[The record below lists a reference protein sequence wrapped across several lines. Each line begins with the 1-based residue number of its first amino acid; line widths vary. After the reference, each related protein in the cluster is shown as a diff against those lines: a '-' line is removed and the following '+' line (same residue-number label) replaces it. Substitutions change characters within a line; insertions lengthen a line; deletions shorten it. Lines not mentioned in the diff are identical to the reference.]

1 MSVLNKNSTW
11 GRSAVRRKRRS
22 DIQKERPLYMRS
34 RRTPDNYGI
43 SESKY
48 NELKYKNALSQQ
60 QIEEKRNE
68 IKQAFPAVDP
78 NLIDSYNCLNQGP
91 DGACMIA
98 ATFNLLNIVG
108 KNKHHGLVGRNKREK
123 SWSTLKHSRYWNRLY
138 ADVVMNVDGNY
149 KKEAG
154 DYDQLLENGAVK
166 LPFVNM
172 LKDPSFRYVP
182 ILSGG
187 RENYFNKDVVESH
200 PDDPIRGIRECIEGL
215 LDIKIPI
222 AISWNGHAR
231 VVIGYNE
238 SELLF
243 ADSWGNNWEEL
254 NIMTVVESKGKRQQ
268 VEDHFRAGFSSMD
281 KRFIYPNIRDCMYFV
296 EPPTPSVQPPP
307 LTSVQPSPTCSKR
320 CIRPSNKKKQTKSLV
335 RRSTRARKKTPTFS
349 PEHFSTVLK
358 F

>member
-22 DIQKERPLYMRS
+22 DIRKERPLYMRS

-60 QIEEKRNE
+60 QIKEKRNE
-68 IKQAFPAVDP
+68 IKQAFPAVDA
-78 NLIDSYNCLNQGP
+78 NLIDSYNCLDQGP

-108 KNKHHGLVGRNKREK
+108 KNKHHGLEEKNKREK
-123 SWSTLKHSRYWNRLY
+123 SWLKLKQSRNWNILY

-154 DYDQLLENGAVK
+154 DYDQLLENGAAE

-200 PDDPIRGIRECIEGL
+200 PDDPIRGIREYIEGL

-254 NIMTVVESKGKRQQ
+254 NIMTVVDSKGKRQQ

-296 EPPTPSVQPPP
+296 EPPTPSV
-307 LTSVQPSPTCSKR
+307 SPKKESAPAGQTT
-320 CIRPSNKKKQTKSLV
+320 PEKKQTKSLV

-349 PEHFSTVLK
+349 PEHFSDVLK